1 MAAVLIASHVTSGR
15 VVRVRRRTKEQC
27 WEHADRILAG
37 WLARVRGS
45 RYWGRD
51 ARDRITGPA
60 PGVSGSRPP
69 WRFEVTAGD
78 ADG

>member
-1 MAAVLIASHVTSGR
+1 MTATLIASHTTSGR
-15 VVRVRRRTKEQC
+15 VLRVRHPTREQC
-27 WEHADRILAG
+27 WDQADRILAG

-51 ARDRITGPA
+51 ACERITGPA